1 MKDSKMSKKLLAVVF
16 LSLVISSCSTIQLTE
31 KAAFDVKRTIS
42 PDYFKNSDFEF
53 EELQILTPD
62 SLSLSGWF
70 IKNPAATG
78 TVLYFGGNGFV
89 MVTSFHIIKSII
101 DQNVNLLVF
110 DYRGYGQND
119 GVPSV
124 AGLKSDGLAAYDFLV
139 REKQIPP
146 ERLILHGHS
155 LGSFIASF
163 VASERSAAGLVLECP
178 VTDAK
183 DWTGRLVPWFIKPLV
198 RFEIEPALLENS
210 NVKRLS
216 TIEMPLLILG
226 GSNDQI
232 TPPGMAKKLFQV
244 AKSAD
249 KQLKLIPDG
258 GHNDLPQHEEYRA
271 ALAGFYDKI
280 FGQE

>member
-1 MKDSKMSKKLLAVVF
+1 MSKKLLAVVL
-16 LSLVISSCSTIQLTE
+16 LSLLISSCATIKLTE
-31 KAAFDVKRTIS
+31 KDAFDVKRTIS
-42 PDYFKNSDFEF
+42 PDYFKNTVFTLDEV
-53 EELQILTPD
+53 QITTAD
-62 SLSLSGWF
+62 SLHLNGWF

-89 MVTSFHIIKSII
+89 MATSFHIINAII

-139 REKQIPP
+139 RDKQIMP
-146 ERLILHGHS
+146 EKLIIHGHS
-155 LGSFIASF
+155 LGTFIASF
-163 VASERSAAGLVLECP
+163 VASERAAAGLVLECP

-183 DWTGRLVPWFIKPLV
+183 DWTGRLVPWFLKPLV

-216 TIEMPLLILG
+216 AVEIPLLILAG
-226 GSNDQI
+226 GNDQI
-232 TPPGMAKKLFQV
+232 TPSGMAEKLLQV
-244 AKSAD
+244 AKSGD
-249 KQLKLIPDG
+249 KQLKIIPNG
-258 GHNDLPQHEEYRA
+258 GHNDLPHREEYGL
-271 ALAGFYDKI
+271 ALAGFYEKI
-280 FGQE
+280 FGQN